1 MTTENRG
8 LLSICRADRP
18 VMTDA
23 RSSGKTGKAF
33 LSVRMP
39 ADESSR
45 PGRKINAQTSLS
57 PTPHWRK
64 VRKLKTTKKQQ
75 LLNSVYHQAK
85 WPSSRSIHVKNIY
98 IYICFSIMW
107 SRAKNLPGRQFTV
120 LGNTWALCGAWQH
133 CCISLFLKNEGCF
146 NMSIMHTCILP
157 DNLFSWHCKSFKMD
171 AKLGKYASGTK
182 PVDSLQRIY
191 WHGK

>member
-1 MTTENRG
+1 
-8 LLSICRADRP
+8 
-18 VMTDA
+18 
-23 RSSGKTGKAF
+23 
-33 LSVRMP
+33 
-39 ADESSR
+39 
-45 PGRKINAQTSLS
+45 
-57 PTPHWRK
+57 
-64 VRKLKTTKKQQ
+64 
-75 LLNSVYHQAK
+75 
-85 WPSSRSIHVKNIY
+85 
-98 IYICFSIMW
+98 MW

-191 WHGK
+191 WHGKLNNVFKKVGPKKQNKRKTDTLMYSWGMIYQGEMKSSREVSFPVPLKSPPSFISGFKKGVV